1 MLLCRNKCIA
11 ARGISE
17 LQCVVFLAFSTII
30 SNLIYYVFLNYLK
43 TCLCLLWAY
52 AKIAKYFGVLCPRY
66 FYKYFKSEGASVSK
80 TDLEYELSPEEQEAA
95 ALKKEKRLKHKKTAR
110 IFDRIAGFI
119 ISTVIVVGCAG
130 LGLLYVI
137 EKGPSPY
144 LRDNFVNTMDETRR
158 FKFVP
163 SIFLTDEELDV
174 TDTSLINIPDEG
186 DTETAANALE
196 EIGLVDDD
204 GDGVI
209 FVEINKGN
217 YEGYMIAVTDPTRMF
232 IAMPEVYGGAGW
244 TLEQFADKYGA
255 IGGINAGGFKDD
267 GGNGTGGIPQGLTVV
282 DGHCYNPEFGVTE
295 GSAGFDSNGVLH
307 VGYYT
312 YEDCEKNDIVNVV
325 SFGPVLISNGVPT
338 PAEYLVSGI
347 NPRTAIGQR
356 ADGTVLLL
364 VIDGRQ
370 VHSAGA
376 TYQDL
381 VDIMLD
387 YGAVN
392 ACNMDGGSSTAMYY
406 NGEYVNSIS
415 SSNGQCR
422 PLSLIHI

>member
-1 MLLCRNKCIA
+1 M
-11 ARGISE
+11 
-17 LQCVVFLAFSTII
+17 
-30 SNLIYYVFLNYLK
+30 SN
-43 TCLCLLWAY
+43 
-52 AKIAKYFGVLCPRY
+52 
-66 FYKYFKSEGASVSK
+66 

-95 ALKKEKRLKHKKTAR
+95 ALKKEKRRKRKKIAR
-110 IFDRIAGFI
+110 VFDRIAGFI
-119 ISTVIVVGCAG
+119 IATAIVVGCAL

-137 EKGPSPY
+137 EKGPSPS

-163 SIFLTDEELDV
+163 AIFLSTEELESIRVAAKMDEDV
-174 TDTSLINIPDEG
+174 TTDTTLINISSEDG
-186 DTETAANALE
+186 NSAAESNLQE
-196 EIGLVDDD
+196 MGLVDED

-209 FVEINKGN
+209 FTEIKSGN
-217 YEGYMIAVTDPTRMF
+217 FAGYMIVVLDPSRVF
-232 IAMPEVYGGAGW
+232 VAKPDVYGGTGW
-244 TLEQFADKYGA
+244 TLEQFAQKYDA

-267 GGNGTGGIPQGLTVV
+267 QGSGTGGIPQGLTIV
-282 DGHCYNPEFGVTE
+282 DGHCYNDEFGVTE
-295 GSAGFDSNGVLH
+295 GFAGFDSKGVLH

-312 YEDCEKNDIVNVV
+312 YEDCVKNDIVNAV
-325 SFGPVLISNGVPT
+325 SFGPVLISNGTPT

-356 ADGTVLLL
+356 ADGAVLML

-376 TYQDL
+376 TYQDC

-406 NGEYVNSIS
+406 QGKYVNSIS

-422 PLSLIHI
+422 PLPNAFMFK